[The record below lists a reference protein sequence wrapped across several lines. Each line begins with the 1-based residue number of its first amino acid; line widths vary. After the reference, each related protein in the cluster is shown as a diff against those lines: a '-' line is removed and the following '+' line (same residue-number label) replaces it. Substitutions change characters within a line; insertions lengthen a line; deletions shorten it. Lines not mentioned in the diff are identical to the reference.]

1 MAIISL
7 GLPLLVTSC
16 NLPGHLTE
24 RAAPQPSPI
33 LANRSTT
40 FALLGLAP
48 GGVCPAGDITA
59 AAGGLLHHRFT
70 LACRIKTG
78 RQYASLLHLPSSYP
92 ARPLA
97 GTVLFGVRTFL
108 SSRLMEPRPPGQLDN
123 LIVSPIGVTLQENSR
138 IGSPRLRTQ
147 IFARINLSSLAKLL

>member
-7 GLPLLVTSC
+7 GLPLLATSC

-24 RAAPQPSPI
+24 RAAPRPSPI
-33 LANRSTT
+33 LTDRSTT

-48 GGVCPAGDITA
+48 GGVCPAGDIAA

-70 LACRIKTG
+70 LTCRIPSG
-78 RQYASLLHLPSSYP
+78 RQCASLLHLPSGYP

-108 SSRLMEPRPPGQLDN
+108 SSKLMEPRPPGQLDN
-123 LIVSPIGVTLQENSR
+123 LIVSPIGTTLQENSHTGR
-138 IGSPRLRTQ
+138 DAGCQALALKQPQPNGSR
-147 IFARINLSSLAKLL
+147 